1 MAQSDNPFSGLFVSL
16 SFFSRLPLPA
26 SLRPDLEQ
34 SARLN
39 AAAVWFPAAGVVI
52 ALLPALLYWLISG
65 VLPSSVA
72 AGIAIGAGI
81 LITGGL
87 HEDGLADCA
96 DGLGG
101 SGDRRKALEIMR
113 DSRIGTYGV
122 AALVFSILLRWLALA
137 SLPPGAGALG
147 LIVAHSAGRA
157 SITTAL
163 AFSSYG
169 REKGA
174 GTVVAGGITQGEW
187 AVAIAISLAVGLL
200 LGGFSGLV
208 AAGAGLAAAAICLLR
223 FEARIGA
230 YTGDTLGAMEQAAE
244 IAVLLV
250 LAAMWGGN
258 G

>member
-1 MAQSDNPFSGLFVSL
+1 MGKADNPISGLFVAL

-26 SLRPDLEQ
+26 ALRPDLEQ

-39 AAAVWFPAAGVVI
+39 TAAVWFPVAGLVI
-52 ALLPALLYWLISG
+52 ALVPALLYWLASG
-65 VLPSSVA
+65 LLPSAIA

-101 SGDRRKALEIMR
+101 AKDRQQALEIMR
-113 DSRIGTYGV
+113 DSRIGAYGV
-122 AALVFSILLRWLALA
+122 TALVFSIMLRWMALA
-137 SLPPGAGALG
+137 SLPPAAGAIALV
-147 LIVAHSAGRA
+147 VAHATGRA

-169 REKGA
+169 RERGA
-174 GTVVAGGITQGEW
+174 GTVVAEGITPGEW
-187 AVAIAISLAVGLL
+187 IAAIAISLVIGLL
-200 LGGFSGLV
+200 LGGFAGV
-208 AAGAGLAAAAICLLR
+208 MAAGAGLAIAAICLLR

-244 IAVLLV
+244 IAVLVV
-250 LAAMWGGN
+250 LAAAWNGN